1 MTEHPAFGDPAA
13 GRYFIKMHGLRN
25 HFVIVDGRTE
35 PYRPA
40 IDEIVR
46 ICDPQTG
53 IGGDQLI
60 ILETPTDQGLAAGA
74 CAFMRILNVD
84 GREAEACGNATR
96 CVAWLL
102 LEELDADELIV
113 ETLAGMIHCRRTGDL
128 EVACTMGRVS
138 MDWRDIPLS
147 REQDTCHVELGAG
160 PLVDGVAL
168 GIGNPHIVYFV
179 DSVDDIEL
187 AALAPTIQQDEL
199 FPNGVNV
206 GIAEIVDGTHLR
218 SVVYERGAGLTT
230 ACGSGAC
237 VAAFAALARGLTDER
252 ELTVS
257 MAAGDVRI
265 AISDDGVAT
274 MTGPVAYCFAGYIR
288 PAPGG

>member
-25 HFVIVDGRTE
+25 HFVIVDGRSVAYQPT
-35 PYRPA
+35 P
-40 IDEIVR
+40 DEIIG
-46 ICDPQTG
+46 ICDPQSG
-53 IGGDQLI
+53 VGGDQLI
-60 ILETPTDQGLAAGA
+60 VLEKPTDLGLAAGA

-102 LEELDADELIV
+102 LEERDADELLV
-113 ETLAGMIHCRRTGDL
+113 ETVAGLIDCRRTGDL
-128 EVACTMGRVS
+128 EVACTMGAVS
-138 MDWRDIPLS
+138 MDWQAIPLS
-147 REQDTCHVELGAG
+147 REVDTCHVDLGDG
-160 PLVDGVAL
+160 PLTDGVAL
-168 GIGNPHIVYFV
+168 TIGNPHIVFFV
-179 DSVDDIEL
+179 DSVDAVDL
-187 AALAPTIQQDEL
+187 AALAPAIQQNEL

-206 GIAEIVDGTHLR
+206 GLAEVIDGAGLR

-237 VAAFAALARGLTDER
+237 VAAYAALARGLTDER

-257 MAAGDVRI
+257 MPAGDVRI
-265 AISDDGVAT
+265 EISNDGVAT
-274 MTGPVAYCFAGYIR
+274 MTGPVAYCFSGFIS
-288 PAPGG
+288 P

>member
-25 HFVIVDGRTE
+25 HFVIVDGRSVAYQPT
-35 PYRPA
+35 P
-40 IDEIVR
+40 DEIIG
-46 ICDPQTG
+46 ICDPQSG
-53 IGGDQLI
+53 VGGDQLI
-60 ILETPTDQGLAAGA
+60 VLEKPTDLGLAAGA

-102 LEELDADELIV
+102 LEERDADELLV
-113 ETLAGMIHCRRTGDL
+113 ETLAGLIDCRRTGDL
-128 EVACTMGRVS
+128 EVACTMGAVS
-138 MDWRDIPLS
+138 MDWQAIPLS
-147 REQDTCHVELGAG
+147 REVDTCHVDLGDG
-160 PLVDGVAL
+160 PLTDGVAL
-168 GIGNPHIVYFV
+168 TIGNPHIVFFV
-179 DSVDDIEL
+179 DSVDAVDL
-187 AALAPTIQQDEL
+187 AALAPAIQQNEL

-206 GIAEIVDGTHLR
+206 GLAEVIDGAGLR

-237 VAAFAALARGLTDER
+237 VAAYAALARGLTDER

-257 MAAGDVRI
+257 MPAGDVRI
-265 AISDDGVAT
+265 EISNDGVAT
-274 MTGPVAYCFAGYIR
+274 MTGPVAYCFSGFIS
-288 PAPGG
+288 P

>member
-25 HFVIVDGRTE
+25 HLVIVDGRSVAYQPT
-35 PYRPA
+35 P
-40 IDEIVR
+40 DEIIG
-46 ICDPQTG
+46 ICDPQSG
-53 IGGDQLI
+53 VGGDQLI
-60 ILETPTDQGLAAGA
+60 VLEKPTDLGLAAGA

-102 LEELDADELIV
+102 LEERDADELLV
-113 ETLAGMIHCRRTGDL
+113 ETVAGLIDCRRTGDL
-128 EVACTMGRVS
+128 EVACTMGAVS
-138 MDWRDIPLS
+138 MDWQAIPLS
-147 REQDTCHVELGAG
+147 REVDTCHVDLGDG
-160 PLVDGVAL
+160 PLTDGVAL
-168 GIGNPHIVYFV
+168 TIGNPHIVFFV
-179 DSVDDIEL
+179 DSVDAVDL
-187 AALAPTIQQDEL
+187 AALAPAIQQNEL

-206 GIAEIVDGTHLR
+206 GLAEVIDGAGLR

-237 VAAFAALARGLTDER
+237 VAAYAALARGLTDER

-257 MAAGDVRI
+257 MPAGDVRI
-265 AISDDGVAT
+265 EISNDGVAT
-274 MTGPVAYCFAGYIR
+274 MTGPVAYCFSGFIS
-288 PAPGG
+288 P

>member
-25 HFVIVDGRTE
+25 HFVIVDGRSVAYQPT
-35 PYRPA
+35 P
-40 IDEIVR
+40 DEIIG
-46 ICDPQTG
+46 ICDPQSG
-53 IGGDQLI
+53 VGGDQLI
-60 ILETPTDQGLAAGA
+60 VLEKPTDLGLAAGA

-102 LEELDADELIV
+102 LEERDADELLV
-113 ETLAGMIHCRRTGDL
+113 ETVAGLIDCRRTGDL
-128 EVACTMGRVS
+128 EVACTIGAVS
-138 MDWRDIPLS
+138 MDWQAIPLS
-147 REQDTCHVELGAG
+147 REVDTCHVDLGDG
-160 PLVDGVAL
+160 PLTDGVAL
-168 GIGNPHIVYFV
+168 TIGNPHIVFFV
-179 DSVDDIEL
+179 DSVDAVDL
-187 AALAPTIQQDEL
+187 AALAPAIQQNEL

-206 GIAEIVDGTHLR
+206 GLAEVIDGAGLR

-237 VAAFAALARGLTDER
+237 VAAYAALARGLTDER

-257 MAAGDVRI
+257 MPAGDVRI
-265 AISDDGVAT
+265 EISNDGVAT
-274 MTGPVAYCFAGYIR
+274 MTGPVAYCFSGFIS
-288 PAPGG
+288 P